1 MRIGIIINPGSGR
14 RSATRHRFMVEQIG
28 ADGAADIALVVYE
41 GSERIESLVSRM
53 VREVDLLGVVGGHG
67 TLNGVINGVMHSENR
82 EVPVFFLPA
91 GRGSDTARTLPSPT
105 PKDASIRPLA
115 YRTSKIDLGLLSLR
129 EGGSRYFIN
138 ESSIGLGAFAA
149 RSASRLPRRIGSAA
163 YLLGTIDGLFRSPT
177 TGLRLNIEGVGTV
190 ELPRCHHL
198 TVANGRYFGA
208 GLQIAPDASAVDGL
222 LDIVAVAD
230 ASAVEIARALP
241 QLLRCTHLTHPSVQ
255 HWQSTGVT
263 IESSINALIE
273 TDGEQWEA
281 APHHYSLVTNALTWL
296 EPI

>member
-14 RSATRHRFMVEQIG
+14 RSAARHRSMVEQMG
-28 ADGAADIALVVYE
+28 ADVAADLFLVLYD

-53 VREVDLLGVVGGHG
+53 VREVDILGVVGGDG
-67 TLNGVINGVMHSENR
+67 TLNGVINGVMQSENK

-91 GRGSDTARTLPSPT
+91 GRGSDTSRTLPALMPT
-105 PKDASIRPLA
+105 YAGLRSFT
-115 YRTSKIDLGLLSLR
+115 YRTSKVDLGLLSLR
-129 EGGSRYFIN
+129 GEKSRYFIN

-177 TGLRLNIEGVGTV
+177 TDLRLNIEGVGTV

-208 GLQIAPDASAVDGL
+208 GLQIAPDASVVDGL
-222 LDIVAVAD
+222 LDIIAVAD
-230 ASAVEIARALP
+230 TSALDIAGALP
-241 QLLRCTHLTHPSVQ
+241 QLLRSTHLTHPSVQ
-255 HWQSTGVT
+255 HWKSSGVT
-263 IESSINALIE
+263 IESSLRVLIE
-273 TDGEQWEA
+273 MDGEHQEA
-281 APHHYSLVTNALTWL
+281 EPHHYSLVPNALTWL